1 MKAAAGVPALRFNPG
16 KPSQEQQQL
25 TANDRP
31 ADPRG
36 TSNKKS
42 SPQ

>member
-25 TANDRP
+25 AANRS
-31 ADPRG
+31 AC
-36 TSNKKS
+36 
-42 SPQ
+42 